1 MQEVATF
8 ALGEVCDELLAES
21 LRPYPRRRRVIVD
34 ALAQAGIEVFPTLAT
49 FYVWSRVPAGES
61 SLAFCARLLKTT
73 GVVAT
78 PGVGFGEGGEGWFRL
93 SLTAPDARIDAA
105 AERLRGL

>member
-1 MQEVATF
+1 MGSRAGAGNQPR
-8 ALGEVCDELLAES
+8 LLS
-21 LRPYPRRRRVIVD
+21 
-34 ALAQAGIEVFPTLAT
+34 
-49 FYVWSRVPAGES
+49 
-61 SLAFCARLLKTT
+61 RLLKAT

-78 PGVGFGEGGEGWFRL
+78 PGVGFGANGEGWFRL